1 MEACAS
7 GWAPFVRDDKI
18 VVAQGGTASV
28 LSSGSASVLGND
40 FDIENDPLTAELV
53 GDVKHGTLTLNADG
67 TFVYQHNGKS
77 KKEDEFSYRA
87 FDGTRSSRR
96 ARVKIE
102 ILAPQNTAPFS
113 IGSPPNQ
120 EAIEN
125 AFFEVALAGYFGD
138 LDEGDTLRFTAAGL
152 PGSRS
157 LTIDPDSGIL
167 SGTPV
172 SSDSRDNAY
181 SVTITATDSGGLST
195 SVQFQ
200 LIIYADDRAD
210 LAVAANLTANPV
222 TVGESAQWNIV
233 IENLG
238 PSDLDEGELVAR
250 WSTSGPILSLIAPQ
264 ECTISAN
271 DSKIPSI
278 RCSLNG
284 LGARTSKTITVQG
297 TQDSDGDNSLIAVT
311 VSDDPVIGNNS
322 SLIGSQVVAEFS
334 EGPTQV
340 LSATGSDVA
349 DGDLNGDGFPDLV
362 VTADQTVV
370 FFNNGNRRLTTPGT
384 SLGSDSGGTTV
395 VILDWNGDSIGDV
408 AVAGM
413 SGQAGRIYLNDG
425 SGNFAQSIDLNYRNS
440 GTIFAAAAADFAQDG
455 FADLVLTGS
464 GGSQLLRSTGQSG
477 FSLTS
482 LPAGPGIDVSIA
494 DTNTD
499 SFADI
504 LIVESAD
511 RSVRVLRNSGDGRN
525 FASQQLQRG
534 SVSSVTGADLN
545 GDGRVD
551 LLLAI
556 DGSDLTLPESRI
568 LYQRSDGTYPAG
580 EIIGASSLNKMLAG
594 DVDGDSLVDI
604 IALNDAGVHQLY
616 RGSPGGGFVLNAE
629 QIVSAGMRQGVL
641 LDFNNDLSLDLI
653 MAGPDSSVVEIHA
666 NNGIGSLGLGDRIAP
681 VISLNGEATVA
692 VAAGATYVDPGATAT
707 DDIDG
712 DVTESLVTSGSFDT
726 GIVGSYTLS
735 YSVSDRAGNL
745 GTAKRVINV
754 GVNQG
759 VGGGGGGVTSPL
771 FLIFLI
777 LIVILRSQLAS
788 RSQIQR
794 CSYRQ

>member
-297 TQDSDGDNSLIAVT
+297 TQDSDGDNSMIAVT

-334 EGPTQV
+334 EGPAQV

-395 VILDWNGDSIGDV
+395 VVLDWNGDSIGDV